1 MTKEYFDLID
11 DHAEAFFGCDQKCV
25 DRCTDPKKYN
35 LYTVDRCLERCRCGN
50 GGVIDITQG
59 KVDKK

>member
-1 MTKEYFDLID
+1 MTKEYFELID

-25 DRCTDPKKYN
+25 DKCTDPKKYN

-50 GGVIDITQG
+50 GGVIDITKG
-59 KVDKK
+59 KINKK